1 MDAKDVTA
9 PETPTDT
16 DEERGAPSRR
26 AVLWAG
32 GAVTAAA
39 VSAGVPAGAAG
50 AESAAESAGGAPTV
64 SDTPFGTPTEKV
76 PEPGTRITAVRGDRS
91 AGWRAQTRSEVV
103 ARNGVVATSQAIAA
117 GAGLEI
123 LRDGGT
129 SADAAVATAAVLGLV
144 EPESA
149 GIGGDMFAI
158 HYSAAHRK
166 VFALNA
172 SGWSPR
178 AWTPEYFADRGHDA
192 KSGMPYDGI
201 HAVTVPGAVDGWSK
215 LLDRFGH
222 RGLGAV
228 LAPAIRLAGEGF
240 GVTERIHHDW
250 AGWESL
256 LKKDPDSAS
265 TFLPDGKPP
274 ALYSVFRNPDLA
286 RAYRTLGAH
295 GRDAFYRGAIGDA
308 LLAKSRHL
316 GGALTA
322 ADLADFHAEWV
333 DPVHVAY
340 RGYEVHQLPPS
351 TQGFAALLMLNIV
364 DRITPVHGYDLAELG
379 PRSEMFWHLLIEAK
393 KLAYDELHRYNGD
406 PRFVDVPMDR
416 LLSTG
421 FATEL
426 CRRIDP
432 KRAHKPKVPGGA
444 NSGTVYLTTADR
456 WGNMTSF
463 IYSVFDGF
471 GSGVT
476 VPGYG
481 FPLQNRGALFD
492 LDPKSPNVVAPHK
505 RPFHTLMPAFVTR
518 DGRPVLS
525 FGNMG
530 GSEQAQAQA
539 TELVSMIN
547 LGMNPQAAADAARF
561 HHDHL
566 HDTLQLEPELAALVG
581 SGLAAKG
588 HKIRKAEIS
597 GMGGYQ
603 AIHFTPSERGA
614 WPAATSD
621 GPVNGVYRAGSD
633 HRKDGAAAGW

>member
-1 MDAKDVTA
+1 MDAW
-9 PETPTDT
+9 
-16 DEERGAPSRR
+16 DEIADEPSRR

-39 VSAGVPAGAAG
+39 AAAGMGAAP
-50 AESAAESAGGAPTV
+50 AAADTAGRKPTI

-76 PEPGTRITAVRGDRS
+76 TEPATGITAVRGDR
-91 AGWRAQTRSEVV
+91 AQGWRAQTRSEVV

-117 GAGLEI
+117 GAGLEV

-149 GIGGDMFAI
+149 GIGGDMFAL
-158 HYSAAHRK
+158 HYSAADRK
-166 VFALNA
+166 VHALNA

-178 AWTPEYFADRGHDA
+178 AWTPEYFKSRGYDA
-192 KSGMPYDGI
+192 KTGMPYDGI
-201 HAVTVPGAVDGWSK
+201 NAVTVPGAVDGWSK
-215 LLDRFGH
+215 LVERFGE
-222 RGLGAV
+222 RGLAAD
-228 LAPAIRLAGEGF
+228 LAPAAKLADEGF

-250 AGWESL
+250 TNWVSL
-256 LKKDPDSAS
+256 LSKDPDSAR
-265 TFLPDGKPP
+265 TFLVDGKPP
-274 ALYSVFRNPDLA
+274 ALYEIFRNPDLA
-286 RAYRTLGAH
+286 HAYRTLGEQ
-295 GRDAFYRGAIGDA
+295 GRDAFYRGPIGAAIV
-308 LLAKSRHL
+308 AKSEKL

-322 ADLADFHAEWV
+322 DDLAAFHAEWV
-333 DPVHVAY
+333 DPIHTSY
-340 RGYEVHQLPPS
+340 QGYEVHQVPPN
-351 TQGFAALLMLNIV
+351 TQGFAALIMLNIV
-364 DRITPVHGYDLAELG
+364 DQITPVHGYDLAKLG
-379 PRSEMFWHLLIEAK
+379 PRSALFWHFLVEAK

-406 PRFVDVPMDR
+406 PRFVDVPLDR
-416 LLSTG
+416 LLSKS
-421 FATEL
+421 FAKEL
-426 CRRIDP
+426 CGRIDP
-432 KRAHKPKVPGGA
+432 ERAHPPKVPGA
-444 NSGTVYLTTADR
+444 VNSGTVYLTAADR

-481 FPLQNRGALFD
+481 FPLQNRGALFN
-492 LDPKSPNVVAPHK
+492 LDPKSPNIVAPRK

-539 TELVSMIN
+539 TELVHMIN
-547 LGMNPQAAADAARF
+547 LGLNPQAATDAARF
-561 HHDHL
+561 YHDQF
-566 HDTLQLEPELAALVG
+566 HDILQLEPELQALVG
-581 SGLAAKG
+581 SALAGKG
-588 HKIRKAEIS
+588 HTIRKAEIS
-597 GMGGYQ
+597 SMGGYQ
-603 AIHFTPSERGA
+603 AIHFTPSEPGG
-614 WPAATSD
+614 WPAATPE